1 MTAAEGSFVDLS
13 YRGLALARR
22 VKLTQVRPSSGYVEM
37 PTPMPVGTQIAITTD
52 DGVSIE
58 AIVAEIH
65 EQVAGATQTPGMLVQ
80 PSLDGAAADWWKER
94 VVAPDPAPVPKEDLR
109 TTDPM
114 IPTTIVGRR
123 MTGEVAVPELVDDGH
138 NTSVMEA
145 IDPEAAPVE
154 DDGKRT
160 MMMDAVDLAALGLDP
175 NARPSGEITAVTPPT
190 LGDDEPKSPTKKKRK
205 KR

>member
-52 DGVSIE
+52 DGVAID

-65 EQVAGATQTPGMLVQ
+65 EQVGGSAQIPGMRVQ
-80 PSLDGAAADWWKER
+80 PTLEGSAADWWKAH
-94 VVAPDPAPVPKEDLR
+94 VVAPDPLPVEDLR
-109 TTDPM
+109 KTDPM
-114 IPTTIVGRR
+114 TPTTIVGRR
-123 MTGEVAVPELVDDGH
+123 MTGEIAVPELVDDGH
-138 NTSVMEA
+138 NTAVMEA
-145 IDPEAAPVE
+145 IDPESVAAE
-154 DDGKRT
+154 DEAPRT

-175 NARPSGEITAVTPPT
+175 NARPSGEITAVSPPT